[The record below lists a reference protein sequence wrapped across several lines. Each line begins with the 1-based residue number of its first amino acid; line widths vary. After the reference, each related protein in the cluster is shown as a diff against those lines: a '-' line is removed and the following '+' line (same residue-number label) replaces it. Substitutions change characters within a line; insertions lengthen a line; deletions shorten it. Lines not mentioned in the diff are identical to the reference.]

1 MIKKMISDMIKRW
14 GVKLVLRELIS
25 VLEKSH
31 DENLVEL
38 ARDLYDAL
46 KKYEKRSDK

>member
-1 MIKKMISDMIKRW
+1 MIKKIISDMIKRW

-31 DENLVEL
+31 DEKLVEL
-38 ARDLYDAL
+38 SRDLYDAL
-46 KKYEKRSDK
+46 KKYERKTS